1 MDYFKTDVN
10 ENSLIAGMTRC
21 WSIHREIT
29 DGRTEG
35 GAAGRVDNAYVGLT
49 LIPVIDR
56 LQVHWQVWADSV
68 EKLASPI

>member
-1 MDYFKTDVN
+1 MGQ
-10 ENSLIAGMTRC
+10 LQ
-21 WSIHREIT
+21 EIT

-56 LQVHWQVWADSV
+56 LQVHWLVSARPAIAPATQTGTVGHRT
-68 EKLASPI
+68 LAVGRDVSG

>member
-1 MDYFKTDVN
+1 
-10 ENSLIAGMTRC
+10 MTRC

-49 LIPVIDR
+49 LIPVIDS
-56 LQVHWQVWADSV
+56 LQVLWQVWVVSGLSV
-68 EKLASPI
+68 EAIGESIRGPR